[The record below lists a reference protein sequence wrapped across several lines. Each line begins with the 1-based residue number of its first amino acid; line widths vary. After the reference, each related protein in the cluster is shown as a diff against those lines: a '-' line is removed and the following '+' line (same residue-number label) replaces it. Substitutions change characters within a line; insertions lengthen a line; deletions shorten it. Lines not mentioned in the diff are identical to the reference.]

1 MLSSSLLLEAQ
12 AHSNESTADAQEDGF
27 SPRIE
32 AATQRLAR
40 AVRHA
45 GRHGS

>member
-1 MLSSSLLLEAQ
+1 MSSSSLLLEAQ
-12 AHSNESTADAQEDGF
+12 AHNNESTADGQEDGF

-32 AATQRLAR
+32 AATQRLA